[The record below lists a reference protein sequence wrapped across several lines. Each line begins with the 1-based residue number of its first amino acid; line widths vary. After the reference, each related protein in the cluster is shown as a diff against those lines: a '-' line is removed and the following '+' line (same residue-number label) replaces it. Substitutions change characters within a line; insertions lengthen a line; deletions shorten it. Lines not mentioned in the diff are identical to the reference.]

1 MSITLR
7 RRSVA
12 VSLAWLGAVFFPG
25 LHKFYLGQPGWG
37 VAYLLLSWTPIP
49 RIACAVEG
57 VWLMTQSPEFFEAIQ
72 PAQSVATAS
81 TPSTD
86 SAPIDVA
93 QVNALGAALRELDSL
108 RQEGLLSE
116 MEFEQKRRQLLDQV
130 G

>member
-1 MSITLR
+1 
-7 RRSVA
+7 
-12 VSLAWLGAVFFPG
+12 
-25 LHKFYLGQPGWG
+25 
-37 VAYLLLSWTPIP
+37 
-49 RIACAVEG
+49 
-57 VWLMTQSPEFFEAIQ
+57 MTQSPEFFEAIQ

>member
-57 VWLMTQSPEFFEAIQ
+57 F
-72 PAQSVATAS
+72 
-81 TPSTD
+81 
-86 SAPIDVA
+86 
-93 QVNALGAALRELDSL
+93 G
-108 RQEGLLSE
+108 
-116 MEFEQKRRQLLDQV
+116 
-130 G
+130 